1 MWLIGTW
8 RIDIADLACL
18 AFRVPIGNATSKVQ
32 QPLRRNCAR
41 LIEYTNVDSHRLKSG
56 LKIAAPAVPA
66 ALAGVRR
73 VTVDTDRAGQRL
85 DNFVVGLCK
94 GVPKSHVYQ
103 LIRSGQLRV
112 NGGRRSADYRL
123 LGGDIV
129 RVPPIRMGAPDTH
142 DPAAS
147 EQRQRARA
155 ALARRLPVL
164 YEDEAIVVIN
174 KPESVAVHG
183 GSGVSS
189 GAIEQLRAAHPEARF
204 LELAHRI
211 DRDTSGVLVVARKRS
226 ALLALQT
233 QWRERAP
240 DKRYLAIVAG
250 RWPLRS
256 KTLAFPLRRRPAPNG
271 DRRVL
276 VHPDGQEAITRV
288 RGLAHFELEGIGA
301 FTLIEATIETGR
313 THQIRVHLSHAGFPI
328 AGDDKYGDFVL
339 NRTLEGRGFRRM
351 YLHAAS
357 LRIWHPESGRPLL
370 LEAPLPESFAA
381 LLEAG
386 GASATGRTTTEQEP

>member
-1 MWLIGTW
+1 M
-8 RIDIADLACL
+8 
-18 AFRVPIGNATSKVQ
+18 
-32 QPLRRNCAR
+32 
-41 LIEYTNVDSHRLKSG
+41 DSHRLKSG
-56 LKIAAPAVPA
+56 GAIASPAMPAPRVA
-66 ALAGVRR
+66 ARQVRIE
-73 VTVDTDRAGQRL
+73 DDRAGQRL

-123 LGGDIV
+123 QGGDII
-129 RVPPIRMGAPDTH
+129 RVPPIRMSSPTVHDT
-142 DPAAS
+142 AAS
-147 EQRQRARA
+147 GQAQRARA

-164 YEDEAIVVIN
+164 YEDEVIVVIN

-189 GAIEQLRAAHPEARF
+189 GVIEQLRAAEPQARF

-211 DRDTSGVLVVARKRS
+211 DRDTSGVLVVARKRA

-256 KTLAFPLRRRPAPNG
+256 KTLAFPLLRRPAPDG
-271 DRRVL
+271 DRRVAVSAL
-276 VHPDGQEAITRV
+276 GQEAITRV
-288 RGLAHFELEGIGA
+288 RGLTRFELAGIGA
-301 FTLIEATIETGR
+301 FTLVEATIETGR

-328 AGDDKYGDFVL
+328 AGDDKYGDFAL
-339 NRTLEGRGFRRM
+339 NRTLTAAGFRRM

-357 LRIWHPESGRPLL
+357 LRIRHPETGRALV
-370 LEAPLPESFAA
+370 LEAPLPASFAA

-386 GASATGRTTTEQEP
+386 GAKADSATSERNP

>member
-1 MWLIGTW
+1 
-8 RIDIADLACL
+8 
-18 AFRVPIGNATSKVQ
+18 
-32 QPLRRNCAR
+32 
-41 LIEYTNVDSHRLKSG
+41 VDSHRLKSG
-56 LKIAAPAVPA
+56 PRIALAAVAAPLA
-66 ALAGVRR
+66 AVRR
-73 VTVDTDRAGQRL
+73 ITVDADRAGQRL

-123 LGGDIV
+123 QGGDLV
-129 RVPPIRMGAPDTH
+129 RVPPIRMASPDTQ
-142 DPAAS
+142 DAAAS
-147 EQRQRARA
+147 GQMQRARA
-155 ALARRLPVL
+155 ALARRLTVL
-164 YEDEAIVVIN
+164 YEDEAIVVID

-189 GAIEQLRAAHPEARF
+189 GVIEQLRAAHPEARF

-233 QWRERAP
+233 QWLERAP

-256 KTLAFPLRRRPAPNG
+256 KTLAFPLRRQAAPNG

-288 RGLAHFELEGIGA
+288 RGLAHFELAGIGG
-301 FTLIEATIETGR
+301 FTLVEAAIETGR

-328 AGDDKYGDFVL
+328 AGDDKYGDFGL
-339 NRTLEGRGFRRM
+339 NRALAGRGFRRM

-357 LRIWHPESGRPLL
+357 LRIRHPESGRPLV
-370 LEAPLPESFAA
+370 LEAPLPDSFAT
-381 LLEAG
+381 LLQAG